1 MNKFTKSIAA
11 AAMVLSLTGCAAA
24 AQTNSEV
31 SEAAVQ
37 EFGAYGYSVEDVT
50 ENGNKVSFKAVGED
64 GGANVSVTRF
74 DDLMSA
80 VEAYD
85 QEKAVMTQSDYYML
99 AEQENGAGS
108 VAVFNNSINYVNAIV
123 AFDAKNSNMIVVR
136 EISQTNMDQVYDYL
150 AKFGFRFQ

>member
-1 MNKFTKSIAA
+1 MAIR
-11 AAMVLSLTGCAAA
+11 L
-24 AQTNSEV
+24 
-31 SEAAVQ
+31 
-37 EFGAYGYSVEDVT
+37 EDVT

-108 VAVFNNSINYVNAIV
+108 VAVFKQLHQLRKCN
-123 AFDAKNSNMIVVR
+123 R
-136 EISQTNMDQVYDYL
+136 
-150 AKFGFRFQ
+150 GF